1 MYAAAWSPIPAPYSD
16 GNFPGIHV
24 RVNSGK
30 VHNDTNGAATNS
42 VVINADILQV
52 VTGEIS
58 VTVGNAVVPC
68 KSLLTIC
75 YLLRAC

>member
-1 MYAAAWSPIPAPYSD
+1 MQQHGRRYRHLIPMVISR
-16 GNFPGIHV
+16 GHKFV

-30 VHNDTNGAATNS
+30 VHNDTSGAAAKS
-42 VVINADILQV
+42 VVMNADILPV
-52 VTGEIS
+52 VTGERS